1 MIDKR
6 MLVDPLTLNCL
17 SNLTGFRVVGS
28 SYVTFPQTS
37 VSPVRFDRQF
47 NVSGSTNNRSES
59 KPSVLF
65 VYPKHCPV
73 VLDESFENGVV
84 NDGKRDYKIRSVIP
98 VYYPRQDKVFCYE
111 IEVI

>member
-6 MLVDPLTLNCL
+6 MLVDT
-17 SNLTGFRVVGS
+17 
-28 SYVTFPQTS
+28 VTIQKPS
-37 VSPVRFDRQF
+37 GEKDGWGKVIYDEPKALKPVRFDRQF

-59 KPSVLF
+59 NPSVLF
-65 VYPKHCPV
+65 VYPKYCPV
-73 VLDESFENGVV
+73 VLDESFENGLI

-98 VYYPRQDKVFCYE
+98 IYYPRQNKVFCYE

>member
-6 MLVDPLTLNCL
+6 MLVDTVTIKK
-17 SNLTGFRVVGS
+17 LTGEKDVWGK
-28 SYVTFPQTS
+28 VTYDEPTTLK
-37 VSPVRFDRQF
+37 PVRFDRQF

-59 KPSVLF
+59 KPGVLF
-65 VYPKHCPV
+65 VYPKYCPV
-73 VLDESFENGVV
+73 DLDESFENGVI

-98 VYYPRQDKVFCYE
+98 VYYPRQNKVFCYE

>member
-6 MLVDPLTLNCL
+6 MLVDTVTIKK
-17 SNLTGFRVVGS
+17 LTGETDVWGK
-28 SYVTFPQTS
+28 VTYDESTTLK
-37 VSPVRFDRQF
+37 PVRFDRQF

-73 VLDESFENGVV
+73 VLDESFFFFQAE
-84 NDGKRDYKIRSVIP
+84 DGIRDYKIRSVIP

>member
-6 MLVDPLTLNCL
+6 MLVDTVTIKK
-17 SNLTGFRVVGS
+17 LTGETDVWGK
-28 SYVTFPQTS
+28 VTYDESATLK
-37 VSPVRFDRQF
+37 PVRFDRQF

-65 VYPKHCPV
+65 VYPKYCSV
-73 VLDESFENGVV
+73 VLDESFENGLI
-84 NDGKRDYKIRSVIP
+84 NDGKRDYKIRSIIP
-98 VYYPRQDKVFCYE
+98 VYYPRQNKVFCYE

>member
-1 MIDKR
+1 MTVIDKR
-6 MLVDPLTLNCL
+6 MLVDTVTIKK
-17 SNLTGFRVVGS
+17 LTGETDVWGK
-28 SYVTFPQTS
+28 VTYDEPTALKH
-37 VSPVRFDRQF
+37 VRFDRQF
-47 NVSGSTNNRSES
+47 NVSEP

-65 VYPKHCPV
+65 VYPKYCPV
-73 VLDESFENGVV
+73 VLDESFENGLI